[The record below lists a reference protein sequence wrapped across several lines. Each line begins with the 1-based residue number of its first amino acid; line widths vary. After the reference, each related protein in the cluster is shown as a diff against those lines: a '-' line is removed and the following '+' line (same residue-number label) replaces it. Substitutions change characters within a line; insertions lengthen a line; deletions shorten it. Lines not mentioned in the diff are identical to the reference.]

1 MGITGT
7 LLNSRPILA
16 VYVLLLFLAS
26 ISYVSVGYITYK
38 KAKNYLHAKISEA
51 SHPWYT
57 PGARTVLQGALGRCS
72 WNGPLHG
79 AVASGTCYARSPLQG
94 CHGPL
99 MRFEHDILSS
109 SAGAVFSLVP
119 LHLANVFVDLPCAN
133 HVTNRFGKGIT
144 PAGYRL
150 TAYDVL
156 SAGSGIKD
164 GIRRTQLSTP
174 PLPVPTGHAAFR
186 EGRQNGPMA
195 KASSGKLARQAA
207 SLRQRVGVAAPTA
220 GTDINAAHEDTI
232 HVSPTKPPKE
242 EKKADAA
249 TAQGGYKRN
258 FRTKCAASPSF
269 SLLLMLFLERLSP
282 FSSTY
287 VR

>member
-1 MGITGT
+1 VSLPAVCICSHDRLLFSQPPAYSDAFVLLITGSPALILLTFGSSLLLLASLVGITGT

-16 VYVLLLFLAS
+16 VYIHLLLPAS
-26 ISYVSVGYITYK
+26 ISYVSVGYVTYK
-38 KAKNYLHAKISEA
+38 KAKISLDAKISEA
-51 SHPWYT
+51 WHPWYT
-57 PGARTVLQGALGRCS
+57 PGARIVLQGALGRCG

-119 LHLANVFVDLPCAN
+119 LHLANVFVDLLCAN

-144 PAGYRL
+144 PARYRL
-150 TAYDVL
+150 TAHDVL

-186 EGRQNGPMA
+186 EDRQNGTVYRHA
-195 KASSGKLARQAA
+195 HGKF
-207 SLRQRVGVAAPTA
+207 
-220 GTDINAAHEDTI
+220 
-232 HVSPTKPPKE
+232 
-242 EKKADAA
+242 
-249 TAQGGYKRN
+249 KR
-258 FRTKCAASPSF
+258 
-269 SLLLMLFLERLSP
+269 EREA
-282 FSSTY
+282 
-287 VR
+287 